1 MVAGFEPANR
11 RVTTYCLSHLA
22 IPPVSMDRIG
32 FEPITSRLKGVY
44 STIELAVHKDDA
56 GIEPTIKVS

>member
-1 MVAGFEPANR
+1 
-11 RVTTYCLSHLA
+11 
-22 IPPVSMDRIG
+22 MDRIG

-56 GIEPTIKVS
+56 GIEPTVKAS